1 MLETFIQYANQIFP
15 SIDTNVK
22 NEIKELINQF
32 DITKPNWFSKSLE
45 ILSQGDI
52 LDNIPLYL

>member
-1 MLETFIQYANQIFP
+1 MLEIFIQYANQIFP

-45 ILSQGDI
+45 IFHF
-52 LDNIPLYL
+52 YL